1 MTGDVNIIKFL
12 KHVTFKN
19 FFLKLGHDEKT
30 FATWWTQLCIPHCK
44 YTYMW
49 HEWRLWADGVLVPIA
64 LKVCSESQGT
74 ENIYTQ
80 LQNPRFLQSP
90 NTQRWPEA

>member
-30 FATWWTQLCIPHCK
+30 FAT
-44 YTYMW
+44 
-49 HEWRLWADGVLVPIA
+49 
-64 LKVCSESQGT
+64 
-74 ENIYTQ
+74 
-80 LQNPRFLQSP
+80 
-90 NTQRWPEA
+90 